1 MDWKSLKSFR
11 MSLFGSYA
19 VTLKPAENAITI
31 ERRESNLSEIFGICG
46 PEPAAQ
52 PVIGLDTIAEQ
63 DSLPSTQELQAL
75 YKLTIMDR
83 TRNKTPFIDL
93 VQSSGNRRNI
103 VIFIRHFFC
112 PNCFGYVRALAKE
125 LPPEKLEQMDPP
137 TTLSIVGCGDP
148 ILIQNYMKMT
158 DCPFDVYADP
168 SRSTY
173 AALGFS
179 VNETAVPEVPKY
191 VQKYS
196 TTSIFKAILEYCSI
210 KSQHKAKEGRPLTDW
225 LWSVTTAIE
234 RLHIL
239 PKSSLSH
246 KSTASSLSE
255 LDLQTCRG
263 SSIGRACGSY
273 HLIKYNLKVA
283 GSSPAF
289 GYS

>member
-112 PNCFGYVRALAKE
+112 PVRSFM
-125 LPPEKLEQMDPP
+125 P
-137 TTLSIVGCGDP
+137 
-148 ILIQNYMKMT
+148 
-158 DCPFDVYADP
+158 
-168 SRSTY
+168 
-173 AALGFS
+173 
-179 VNETAVPEVPKY
+179 
-191 VQKYS
+191 
-196 TTSIFKAILEYCSI
+196 
-210 KSQHKAKEGRPLTDW
+210 
-225 LWSVTTAIE
+225 
-234 RLHIL
+234 
-239 PKSSLSH
+239 
-246 KSTASSLSE
+246 
-255 LDLQTCRG
+255 
-263 SSIGRACGSY
+263 
-273 HLIKYNLKVA
+273 
-283 GSSPAF
+283 
-289 GYS
+289 

>member
-1 MDWKSLKSFR
+1 

-112 PNCFGYVRALAKE
+112 PVRSFM
-125 LPPEKLEQMDPP
+125 P
-137 TTLSIVGCGDP
+137 
-148 ILIQNYMKMT
+148 
-158 DCPFDVYADP
+158 
-168 SRSTY
+168 
-173 AALGFS
+173 
-179 VNETAVPEVPKY
+179 
-191 VQKYS
+191 
-196 TTSIFKAILEYCSI
+196 
-210 KSQHKAKEGRPLTDW
+210 
-225 LWSVTTAIE
+225 
-234 RLHIL
+234 
-239 PKSSLSH
+239 
-246 KSTASSLSE
+246 
-255 LDLQTCRG
+255 
-263 SSIGRACGSY
+263 
-273 HLIKYNLKVA
+273 
-283 GSSPAF
+283 
-289 GYS
+289 

>member
-1 MDWKSLKSFR
+1 

-19 VTLKPAENAITI
+19 VILKPAENAITI

-63 DSLPSTQELQAL
+63 DPLPSTQELQAL
-75 YKLTIMDR
+75 YKLTVMDR

-112 PNCFGYVRALAKE
+112 PNCFGYVRALANE

-196 TTSIFKAILEYCSI
+196 TTSIFKAILVSLGLATKTKSI
-210 KSQHKAKEGRPLTDW
+210 ASGKKSQNGGELIWVDGEIQYIHRMRHTNDHLEVDQLDYV
-225 LWSVTTAIE
+225 L
-234 RLHIL
+234 
-239 PKSSLSH
+239 SL
-246 KSTASSLSE
+246 LS
-255 LDLQTCRG
+255 
-263 SSIGRACGSY
+263 
-273 HLIKYNLKVA
+273 KA
-283 GSSPAF
+283 GS
-289 GYS
+289 